1 MENYELIKK
10 LNDTYNG
17 LKEEI
22 ERSKTKD
29 SNMENTIANISS
41 SIGAINSNI
50 ELINKE
56 ILKLNNALGG
66 GTGLTQI
73 TKANISDLTDNIS
86 QWTNDSGY
94 LSNEEIP
101 NASVISRI
109 TQDNISAWNNKSD
122 SNHKHST
129 SDIVGFPT
137 SLSEFENDAEFLTKR
152 TLQVSNANIVLSSA
166 NSGDILINKIVRE
179 EVEDSPGEYIERVT
193 TICKAVNNIVYI
205 VEDNDDLTLVKNTL
219 KTSISSTSSAFI
231 EYYVYDILNK
241 NIYYINN
248 DDVTDWETE
257 SYDLSLTLSEGTFA
271 FNDITKN
278 LYFIERGYKLYKVSN
293 DGSNVLFAQIKNKP
307 IGNEGQVYRFTED
320 GSSNVKASNL
330 LEIANL
336 VDSQDDLNNSI
347 SKPISF
353 ADVFNNWKRFSHKD
367 TINDANTTEMQAW
380 TYDEVND
387 KVACTVNSTTY
398 IGFISNEKYDDYTL
412 EATVS
417 STDRDDDQIGLVI
430 AMAKDSDGIE
440 HTLSVIRRRDCS
452 PLFSIVYDIGRPTI
466 KILKRIDKL
475 SGDDIDYNNGST
487 TNTPETAWTKVPTG
501 TRIYIKRTPEGVTV
515 KCSPFNS
522 EEYDETSILTVNFS
536 DYEELEKFK
545 AACPYG
551 YSCYSQN
558 ESSFSNIKFTGGL
571 SSVIFDAFN
580 GRVLKFENGT
590 WVVDNTK
597 DLIGEIGK
605 GKFVYNDTTRKLFY
619 INTDGTILPLTSILK
634 NISFKS
640 ELGEKTGITC
650 NMADN
655 DGWRIIG
662 YDEGLDN
669 GVLEIA
675 TMDNGTE
682 EIVFR
687 QYTGIVGK
695 PYSNIKRTLKIL
707 DKNGDTIIPGTLY
720 IGSDTLE
727 TYITNILKNKGLIS

>member
-179 EVEDSPGEYIERVT
+179 EVEDSPGEYIERAT

-257 SYDLSLTLSEGTFA
+257 SYDLSTLVEGTFA

-278 LYFIERGYKLYKVSN
+278 LYFIDKGYKIYKVSN
-293 DGSNVLFAQIKNKP
+293 EGSNVLFAQVKNKP
-307 IGNEGQVYRFTED
+307 VGNEGQVYRFTTD
-320 GSSNVKASNL
+320 GSSDVKASNL
-330 LEIANL
+330 LEKANL
-336 VDSQDDLNNSI
+336 VDSMFDLEDSK
-347 SKPISF
+347 SKPVSF
-353 ADVFNNWKRFSHKD
+353 ADVFNNWKRFSHLD
-367 TINDANTTEMQAW
+367 DSNDANPEEKNAW
-380 TYDEVND
+380 IYDEEND
-387 KVACTVNSTTY
+387 KVICTVNSATY
-398 IGFISNEKYDDYTL
+398 IGFISNEKYDNYSLDVTL
-412 EATVS
+412 S
-417 STDRDDDQIGLVI
+417 SSNDDDDMIGVI
-430 AMAKDSDGIE
+430 IAFAIDSNGKQ
-440 HTLSVIRRRDCS
+440 HTLSAIRCASSQDHLLVNGSAYRWA
-452 PLFSIVYDIGRPTI
+452 IVYDY
-466 KILKRIDKL
+466 KL
-475 SGDDIDYNNGST
+475 STNKLISTSNIEEDTLGWKTRGST
-487 TNTPETAWTKVPTG
+487 NVKIERKGSIITAYT
-501 TRIYIKRTPEGVTV
+501 
-515 KCSPFNS
+515 SSFNS
-522 EEYDETSILTVNFS
+522 TDLLEQSKLIVDLDS
-536 DYEELEKFK
+536 DPVLEIFK
-545 AACPYG
+545 SACPYG
-551 YSCYSQN
+551 YSCFSQN
-558 ESSFSNIKFTGGL
+558 QSSFSNIKFTGGL
-571 SSVIFDAFN
+571 DSAIFDATT
-580 GRVLKFENGT
+580 GRVLKWENGAWAEDT
-590 WVVDNTK
+590 SKN
-597 DLIGEIGK
+597 IINEIGK
-605 GKFVYNDTTRKLFY
+605 GKFVYNESTGKLFY
-619 INTDGTILPLTSILK
+619 IDTNGKILPLTSILK
-634 NISFKS
+634 NIMFKS
-640 ELGEKTGITC
+640 ELGEKTGITGT
-650 NMADN
+650 MAQN
-655 DGWRIIG
+655 DGWRIVG
-662 YDEGLDN
+662 YDEGSDN

-687 QYTGIVGK
+687 QYTNIENK
-695 PYSNIKRTLKIL
+695 PYSDIKRTLKIL

>member
-41 SIGAINSNI
+41 SIGVLNSNI

-66 GTGLTQI
+66 GTGITQI

-94 LSNEEIP
+94 LSNDEIP

-129 SDIVGFPT
+129 SDIIGFPT
-137 SLSEFENDAEFLTKR
+137 SLSEFENDAGFLTKR

-179 EVEDSPGEYIERVT
+179 EVENSPGEYIESAT

-205 VEDNDDLTLVKNTL
+205 VEDNDDLILVKNTL
-219 KTSISSTSSAFI
+219 KTSISSTSSFI

-241 NIYYINN
+241 KIYYINN
-248 DDVTDWETE
+248 DDITNWKEET
-257 SYDLSLTLSEGTFA
+257 YDLSTLVEGTFA

-278 LYFIERGYKLYKVSN
+278 LYFIEKGYKIYKVSN
-293 DGSNVLFAQIKNKP
+293 EGSNVLFAQIKNKP

-336 VDSQDDLNNSI
+336 VDSLEDLNNST
-347 SKPISF
+347 SKPVSF
-353 ADVFNNWKRFSHKD
+353 ADVFNNWKRFSHQGN
-367 TINDANTTEMQAW
+367 INDASTSDMQAW
-380 TYDEVND
+380 RYDEVND
-387 KVACTVNSTTY
+387 KVICTVNSGTY
-398 IGFISNEKYDDYTL
+398 IGFISNEKYDNYTL

-417 STDRDDDQIGLVI
+417 STNDDDDEIGLVI
-430 AMAKDSDGIE
+430 AMAKDSNGIE
-440 HTLSVIRRRDCS
+440 HTLSVIRRRNGK
-452 PLFSIVYDIGRPTI
+452 PLFSIVYDAERPTN
-466 KILKRIDKL
+466 KTLKKIDKL
-475 SGDDIDYNNGST
+475 SGDDIDYNNGSV
-487 TNTPETAWTKVPTG
+487 TNTPQTAWTRVPTG
-501 TRIYIKRTPEGVTV
+501 TRIYVKRTPEGVIV

-522 EEYDETSILTVNFS
+522 EQYDETSVLRVNFS

-551 YSCYSQN
+551 YSCFSQN

-571 SSVIFDAFN
+571 SSVIFDAVN
-580 GRVLKFENGT
+580 GKVLKFENGT
-590 WVVDNTK
+590 WITDTTK
-597 DLIGEIGK
+597 DIVNEIGK

-619 INTDGTILPLTSILK
+619 INTDATILPLTSILN
-634 NISFKS
+634 NIIFKS
-640 ELGEKTGITC
+640 
-650 NMADN
+650 
-655 DGWRIIG
+655 
-662 YDEGLDN
+662 
-669 GVLEIA
+669 
-675 TMDNGTE
+675 
-682 EIVFR
+682 
-687 QYTGIVGK
+687 
-695 PYSNIKRTLKIL
+695 
-707 DKNGDTIIPGTLY
+707 
-720 IGSDTLE
+720 
-727 TYITNILKNKGLIS
+727 